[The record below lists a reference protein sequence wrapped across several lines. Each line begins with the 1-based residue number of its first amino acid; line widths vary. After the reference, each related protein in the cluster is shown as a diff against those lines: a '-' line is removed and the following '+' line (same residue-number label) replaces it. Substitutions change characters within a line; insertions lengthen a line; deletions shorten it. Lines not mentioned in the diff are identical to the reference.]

1 MIVPLIPVKADRD
14 GRLYCGKISFEDGR
28 PKVFDEMDYLEAIS
42 SMTSSTEN
50 KRPVV
55 VMDVKGLNERG
66 MNIDLLKN
74 LKIRGS
80 RVMFMTY
87 IRTVDDVLDAFNTDA
102 DSVIMP
108 VQTVKDGYEMDCIL
122 EISDSVIP
130 LLLVKERR
138 TVFYRMKK
146 EPLWALRELEK
157 KGFRRFIVMDTD
169 GDLELNDWK
178 DLSGYEVLPYSESI
192 TDEEFSSIGMNDV
205 LRCLL

>member
-28 PKVFDEMDYLEAIS
+28 PRVFDEMDYLEAIS
-42 SMTSSTEN
+42 SMTSSAEN

-108 VQTVKDGYEMDCIL
+108 VQTVKDGYERDCIL

-130 LLLVKERR
+130 LLLIKERR
-138 TVFYRMKK
+138 TVFNRMKK

-157 KGFRRFIVMDTD
+157 KGFRRFIIMDTD

-178 DLSGYEVLPYSESI
+178 DFSGYEVLPYSESI